1 MKEIGM
7 KRIAT
12 LVRES
17 EAMAVRKAA
26 CIAGAES
33 VVITPI
39 TTHACVINSWL
50 WNGEPSSSPKDVHVR
65 FEVRTDERH
74 YSGIVSAIKR
84 AVHVGNIAFPARNNC
99 QVRYLA

>member
-17 EAMAVRKAA
+17 EAMAVRKAV
-26 CIAGAES
+26 CMAGAES

-39 TTHACVINSWL
+39 TPHSDAINSWL
-50 WNGEPSSSPKDVHVR
+50 WNGERPSAPIDVHVR
-65 FEVRTDERH
+65 FEVRTDDSH
-74 YSGIVSAIKR
+74 YGGIVSAIKR
-84 AVHVGNIAFPARNNC
+84 AVHVGNIAFPARNDS
-99 QVRYLA
+99 QVRYSA